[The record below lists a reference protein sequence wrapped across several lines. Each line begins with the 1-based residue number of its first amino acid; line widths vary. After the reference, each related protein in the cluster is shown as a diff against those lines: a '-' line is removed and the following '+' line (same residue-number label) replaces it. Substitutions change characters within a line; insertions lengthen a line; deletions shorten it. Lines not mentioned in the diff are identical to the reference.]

1 MGGAAVAGEAWRGNW
16 EGLADDKRSRACER
30 GLMSELIKPDAAV
43 AAGQDTIRAEAR
55 ALDMMAQALAG
66 PLREPFVHAARLL
79 ADAKGRVIVSG
90 MGKSGHIARKIAATL
105 ASTGTPA
112 QFVHPAEASH
122 GDLGMIVEQDCVLAI
137 SRSGETAELSDL
149 LYHCHRLGVPVIGM
163 TFKPNSTLAKAST
176 AALVLPDCGEASEEA
191 PAPTTSTTMCL
202 AMGDALAVALLK
214 ARGFTADHFGA
225 IHPGG
230 KLGAA
235 LKRVRDLMR
244 VGEGDPLIA
253 PDLPVPDAL
262 AAMSKVGIGVAGVV
276 ENGKLIGVITDG
288 DVRRRLTPEM
298 FARDA
303 RALMTP
309 NPKTISPDAPVADAI
324 AIMNAKRITI
334 LFAVEDGAPVG
345 VVHMHDLLAAGV
357 R

>member
-1 MGGAAVAGEAWRGNW
+1 MSMNVDGRAA
-16 EGLADDKRSRACER
+16 
-30 GLMSELIKPDAAV
+30 I
-43 AAGQDTIRAEAR
+43 AAGQETIRTEAR
-55 ALDMMAQALAG
+55 ALNQLCEALARV
-66 PLREPFVHAARLL
+66 LAEPFAEAVALL
-79 ADAKGRVIVSG
+79 ANTRGRVIVSG

-122 GDLGMIVEQDCVLAI
+122 GDLGMIVENDCVLAI

-149 LYHCHRLGVPVIGM
+149 LYHCHRVGIPIIGM
-163 TFKPNSTLAKAST
+163 TFKPASTLARAST
-176 AALVLPDCGEASEEA
+176 AALVMPDCGEASDEA
-191 PAPTTSTTMCL
+191 PAPTVSTTMCL
-202 AMGDALAVALLK
+202 ALGDALAVALLK

-235 LKRVRDLMR
+235 LKRVRDIMR
-244 VGEGDPLIA
+244 VGQSDPLIA
-253 PDLPVPDAL
+253 PSTPVPEAL
-262 AAMSKVGIGVAGVV
+262 KAMSAGGIGAAGVV
-276 ENGKLIGVITDG
+276 ENGKLIGIITDG
-288 DVRRRLTPEM
+288 DLRRRLTPDI

-309 NPKTISPDAPVADAI
+309 DPKTIAPDAPVADAI
-324 AIMNAKRITI
+324 AIMNAKRITL
-334 LFAVEDGAPVG
+334 LFAVEDGKPVG

>member
-1 MGGAAVAGEAWRGNW
+1 MSSVDPKAA
-16 EGLADDKRSRACER
+16 
-30 GLMSELIKPDAAV
+30 I
-43 AAGQDTIRAEAR
+43 AAGQETIASQAR
-55 ALDMMAQALAG
+55 ALDTLASALNG
-66 PLREPFVHAARLL
+66 QLSQPFAHAVSLL
-79 ADAKGRVIVSG
+79 YDTKGRVIVSG

-122 GDLGMIVEQDCVLAI
+122 GDLGMIVESDCVLAI

-149 LYHCHRLGVPVIGM
+149 LYHCHRLGVPVIAM
-163 TFKPNSTLAKAST
+163 TFISGSTLAKVST
-176 AALVLPDCGEASEEA
+176 AALICPDCGEASEDA

-202 AMGDALAVALLK
+202 ALGDALAVALLK

-244 VGEGDPLIA
+244 VGDHDPLIG
-253 PDLPVPDAL
+253 PELSVPEAL
-262 AAMSKVGIGVAGVV
+262 KVMSRDSIGAAGVV
-276 ENGKLIGVITDG
+276 ENGKLIGIITDG
-288 DVRRRLTPEM
+288 DLRRRLTPEM
-298 FARDA
+298 FSKTARE
-303 RALMTP
+303 LMTP
-309 NPKTISPDAPVADAI
+309 NPLTIAADAPIADAI

-334 LFAVEDGAPVG
+334 LFAVENAKPIG

>member
-1 MGGAAVAGEAWRGNW
+1 
-16 EGLADDKRSRACER
+16 
-30 GLMSELIKPDAAV
+30 MSTPSVLDASALI
-43 AAGQDTIRAEAR
+43 AAGQETIHAEAR
-55 ALDMMAQALAG
+55 ALDALAAALAG
-66 PLREPFVHAARLL
+66 PLRASFGLATELL
-79 ADAKGRVIVSG
+79 FKTQGRVIVTG

-122 GDLGMIVEQDCVLAI
+122 GDLGMIVEQDCVVAI
-137 SRSGETAELSDL
+137 SRSGETGELSDL
-149 LYHCHRLGVPVIGM
+149 LYHCHRLSIPIIGM
-163 TFKPNSTLAKAST
+163 TFKPDSTLARAAT
-176 AALVLPDCGEASEEA
+176 APLIMPDCGEASEDA

-202 AMGDALAVALLK
+202 ALGDALAVALLK
-214 ARGFTADHFGA
+214 ARGFTAKDFGA

-230 KLGAA
+230 KLGAS

-244 VGEGDPLIA
+244 VGHGDPLVA
-253 PDLPVPDAL
+253 PETPVP
-262 AAMSKVGIGVAGVV
+262 AAMQAIGDGGIGAVGVV
-276 ENGKLIGVITDG
+276 EHGRLVGVITDG
-288 DVRRRLTPEM
+288 DLRRKLTPEM

-303 RALMTP
+303 RAIMTA
-309 NPKTISPDAPVADAI
+309 NPKTISPDAPIADAI
-324 AIMNAKRITI
+324 AIMNEKRITL

>member
-1 MGGAAVAGEAWRGNW
+1 
-16 EGLADDKRSRACER
+16 
-30 GLMSELIKPDAAV
+30 MSIIDPKAAV

-55 ALDMMAQALAG
+55 ALDTLAEALAG
-66 PLREPFVHAARLL
+66 ELNEAFVHAARLL
-79 ADAKGRVIVSG
+79 AEAKGRVIVSG

-122 GDLGMIVEQDCVLAI
+122 GDLGMIVEADCVLAI

-149 LYHCHRLGVPVIGM
+149 LYHCRRIKVPIIGM
-163 TFKPNSTLAKAST
+163 TFKPGSSLATAST
-176 AALVLPDCGEASEEA
+176 AALVLPECGEASEEA
-191 PAPTTSTTMCL
+191 PAPTISTTMCL
-202 AMGDALAVALLK
+202 ALGDALAVALIK

-235 LKRVRDLMR
+235 LKKVTDVMR
-244 VGEGDPLIA
+244 VGQSDPLIA
-253 PDLPVPDAL
+253 PDISVPDTMK
-262 AAMSKVGIGVAGVV
+262 AMSVGGIGAVGVI
-276 ENGKLIGVITDG
+276 EEGKLIGIVTDG
-288 DVRRRLTPEM
+288 DLRRKLSPEM
-298 FARDA
+298 FGKTARDI
-303 RALMTP
+303 MTAA
-309 NPKTISPDAPVADAI
+309 PKTIAPGAPIADAI
-324 AIMNAKRITI
+324 AIMNEKRITL
-334 LFAVEDGAPVG
+334 LFAVEEGKPVG

>member
-1 MGGAAVAGEAWRGNW
+1 MSKIEPKAA
-16 EGLADDKRSRACER
+16 
-30 GLMSELIKPDAAV
+30 I

-55 ALDMMAQALAG
+55 ALVELAEALAG
-66 PLREPFVHAARLL
+66 ALNAPFVEAARLL
-79 ADAKGRVIVSG
+79 AETKGRVIVSG

-122 GDLGMIVEQDCVLAI
+122 GDLGMIVEADCVLAI

-149 LYHCHRLGVPVIGM
+149 LYHCRRIHVPVIGM
-163 TFKPNSTLAKAST
+163 TFKPDSSLVRAST

-191 PAPTTSTTMCL
+191 PAPTISTTMCL
-202 AMGDALAVALLK
+202 ALGDALAVALIK

-235 LKRVRDLMR
+235 LKRVRDIMR
-244 VGEGDPLIA
+244 VGGEDPLVS
-253 PDLPVPDAL
+253 PDMAVPDAMK
-262 AAMSKVGIGVAGVV
+262 AMSVGGIGAVGVV
-276 ENGKLIGVITDG
+276 EGGKLVGIITDG
-288 DVRRRLTPEM
+288 DLRRKLTPEM
-298 FARDA
+298 FAKRARDI
-303 RALMTP
+303 MTA
-309 NPKTISPDAPVADAI
+309 NPKTIAPDAPIADAI
-324 AIMNAKRITI
+324 AIMNEKRITL
-334 LFAVEDGAPVG
+334 LFAVEDGRPVG

>member
-1 MGGAAVAGEAWRGNW
+1 MTEIVASAA
-16 EGLADDKRSRACER
+16 
-30 GLMSELIKPDAAV
+30 I

-55 ALDMMAQALAG
+55 ALDLLAEALAG
-66 PLREPFVHAARLL
+66 DLANAFVQATRLL
-79 ADAKGRVIVSG
+79 AETRGRVIVSG

-122 GDLGMIVEQDCVLAI
+122 GDLGMILEQDCVLAI

-149 LYHCHRLGVPVIGM
+149 LYHCGRINIPVIGM
-163 TFKPNSTLAKAST
+163 TFKPGSSLARAST
-176 AALVLPDCGEASEEA
+176 APLILPDCGEASEEA
-191 PAPTTSTTMCL
+191 PAPTISTTMCL
-202 AMGDALAVALLK
+202 ALGDALAVALLK

-235 LKRVRDLMR
+235 LKRVRDVMR
-244 VGEGDPLIA
+244 VGQSDPLVA
-253 PDLPVPDAL
+253 PDLPVPKAL
-262 AAMSKVGIGVAGVV
+262 EAMSAGGIGAVGVV
-276 ENGKLIGVITDG
+276 EGGKLIGIITDG
-288 DVRRRLTPEM
+288 DLRRRLTPDM
-298 FARDA
+298 FAKDA

-309 NPKTISPDAPVADAI
+309 GPKTIAPDAPLADAI
-324 AIMNAKRITI
+324 ALMNTRRITL
-334 LFAVEDGAPVG
+334 LFAVEDGRPVG
-345 VVHMHDLLAAGV
+345 VVHMHDLLSAGV

>member
-1 MGGAAVAGEAWRGNW
+1 MTEIAPAAA
-16 EGLADDKRSRACER
+16 
-30 GLMSELIKPDAAV
+30 IAA
-43 AAGQDTIRAEAR
+43 AQETIRAEAR
-55 ALDMMAQALAG
+55 ALEQLADSLAG
-66 PLREPFVHAARLL
+66 PLNTPFVHAARLL
-79 ADAKGRVIVSG
+79 AGAKGRVIVTG

-149 LYHCHRLGVPVIGM
+149 LYHCHRLGVPIIGM
-163 TFKPNSTLAKAST
+163 TFKPDSTLARAST
-176 AALVLPDCGEASEEA
+176 AALVMPDCGEASEEA
-191 PAPTTSTTMCL
+191 PAPTISTTMCL
-202 AMGDALAVALLK
+202 ALGDALAVALLK
-214 ARGFTADHFGA
+214 ARGFNKDNFGA

-244 VGEGDPLIA
+244 VGEHDPLIA
-253 PDLPVPDAL
+253 PELSVAGTL
-262 AAMSKVGIGVAGVV
+262 KAMSRDSLGAAGVV
-276 ENGKLIGVITDG
+276 EHGKLIGIITDG
-288 DVRRRLTPEM
+288 DLRRRLTPEM

-309 NPKTISPDAPVADAI
+309 NPLTIAADAPIADAI

-334 LFAVEDGAPVG
+334 LFAIEDGRPVG

>member
-1 MGGAAVAGEAWRGNW
+1 MSIITSAAA
-16 EGLADDKRSRACER
+16 
-30 GLMSELIKPDAAV
+30 I

-55 ALDMMAQALAG
+55 ALDQLAEALAG
-66 PLREPFVHAARLL
+66 ALKEPFVHAATLL
-79 ADAKGRVIVSG
+79 AETKGRVIVSG

-122 GDLGMIVEQDCVLAI
+122 GDLGMIVEADCVLAI
-137 SRSGETAELSDL
+137 SRSGETAELSDM
-149 LYHCHRLGVPVIGM
+149 LYHCRRIHVPIIGM
-163 TFKPNSTLAKAST
+163 TFKPGSSLAKASS
-176 AALVLPDCGEASEEA
+176 AALVMPDCGEASDEA
-191 PAPTTSTTMCL
+191 PAPTISTTMCL

-235 LKRVRDLMR
+235 LKRVRDVMR
-244 VGEGDPLIA
+244 EGKSDPLIA
-253 PDLPVPDAL
+253 PNTSVVE
-262 AAMSKVGIGVAGVV
+262 AMQAISVGGIGAVGVI
-276 ENGKLIGVITDG
+276 EGGKLIGIITDG
-288 DVRRRLTPEM
+288 DLRRKLSPEM
-298 FARDA
+298 FAKTARDI
-303 RALMTP
+303 MTAS
-309 NPKTISPDAPVADAI
+309 PKTIAPDAPLVDAI
-324 AIMNAKRITI
+324 AIMNEKRITL
-334 LFAVEDGAPVG
+334 LFAVEDGRPVG

>member
-1 MGGAAVAGEAWRGNW
+1 MSVIDPKAA
-16 EGLADDKRSRACER
+16 
-30 GLMSELIKPDAAV
+30 I
-43 AAGQDTIRAEAR
+43 AAGQETIRAEAR
-55 ALDMMAQALAG
+55 ALEQLAQALGGA
-66 PLREPFVHAARLL
+66 LAEPFAHATDLL
-79 ADAKGRVIVSG
+79 ANAKGRAIISG

-122 GDLGMIVEQDCVLAI
+122 GDLGMIVEADCVLAI
-137 SRSGETAELSDL
+137 SRSGETVELSDL
-149 LYHCHRLGVPVIGM
+149 LYHCHRLGVPIIGM
-163 TFKPNSTLAKAST
+163 TFKPHSTLAKAST
-176 AALVLPDCGEASEEA
+176 AALVMPDCGEASEEA
-191 PAPTTSTTMCL
+191 PAPTISTTMCL
-202 AMGDALAVALLK
+202 ALGDALAVALLK

-244 VGEGDPLIA
+244 AGEHEPLVA
-253 PDLPVPDAL
+253 PELSVAETL
-262 AAMSKVGIGVAGVV
+262 KAMGRDSLGAAGVI
-276 ENGKLIGVITDG
+276 ENGKLIGIITDG
-288 DVRRRLTPEM
+288 DLRRRLTPDM

-309 NPKTISPDAPVADAI
+309 NPVTIAAEAPIADAI
-324 AIMNAKRITI
+324 AIMNSKRITI
-334 LFAVEDGAPVG
+334 LFAVDGDRPVG

>member
-1 MGGAAVAGEAWRGNW
+1 MSMNVDARAA
-16 EGLADDKRSRACER
+16 
-30 GLMSELIKPDAAV
+30 IAV
-43 AAGQDTIRAEAR
+43 GQETIRTEAR
-55 ALDMMAQALAG
+55 ALDQLCEALAG
-66 PLREPFVHAARLL
+66 VLAEPFAESVARL
-79 ADAKGRVIVSG
+79 AKTKGRVIVSG

-112 QFVHPAEASH
+112 QFVHPSEASH
-122 GDLGMIVEQDCVLAI
+122 GDLGMIVENDCVLAI

-149 LYHCHRLGVPVIGM
+149 LYHCHRIGIPIIGM
-163 TFKPNSTLAKAST
+163 TFKAQSTLARAST
-176 AALVLPDCGEASEEA
+176 AALVMPDCGEASDEA
-191 PAPTTSTTMCL
+191 PAPTVSTTMCL
-202 AMGDALAVALLK
+202 ALGDALAVALLK

-235 LKRVRDLMR
+235 LKRVRDIMR
-244 VGEGDPLIA
+244 VGQSDPLIS
-253 PDLPVPDAL
+253 PSTPVPEAL
-262 AAMSKVGIGVAGVV
+262 KAMSAGGIGAAGVI
-276 ENGKLIGVITDG
+276 ENGKLIGIITDG
-288 DVRRRLTPEM
+288 DLRRRLTPDI

-309 NPKTISPDAPVADAI
+309 NPKTIAPDAPVADAI
-324 AIMNAKRITI
+324 AIMNAKRITL